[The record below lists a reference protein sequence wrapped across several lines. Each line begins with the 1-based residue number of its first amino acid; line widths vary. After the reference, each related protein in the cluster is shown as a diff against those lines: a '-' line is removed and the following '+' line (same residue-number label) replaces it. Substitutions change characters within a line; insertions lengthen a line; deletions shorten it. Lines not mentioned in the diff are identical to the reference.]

1 MKYLLLL
8 LISFNAFSQQV
19 VTVKKGDI
27 VPFDGVLF
35 TKEKELEVR
44 KEVLEKDFLLKKNTL
59 LEELGKIQKDEL
71 DIANKRVEVYQK
83 RTQEMADRE
92 VRQENTDF
100 WKSAFYFTAGAL
112 IVGIIGYGVVS
123 TYE

>member
-8 LISFNAFSQQV
+8 LITFNAFSQEV
-19 VTVKKGDI
+19 VTVKKGDV

-35 TKEKELEVR
+35 TKERELQIR
-44 KEVLEKDFLLKKNTL
+44 KEVLEKDFLVKKNLL
-59 LEELGKIQKDEL
+59 LEELGKLQQTEI
-71 DIANKRVEVYQK
+71 DIANKRVDVYQK